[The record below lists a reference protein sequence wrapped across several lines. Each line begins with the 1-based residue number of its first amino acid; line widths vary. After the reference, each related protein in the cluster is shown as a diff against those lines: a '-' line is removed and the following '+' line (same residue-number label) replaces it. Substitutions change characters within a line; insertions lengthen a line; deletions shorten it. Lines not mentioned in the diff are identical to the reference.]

1 MANKL
6 KQKEDSKDEKDGKQD
21 KQKNASLGK
30 RFVAFVIDILIISFV
45 ASIICVPFTNVE
57 NENKLEEEYLNS
69 TQSFFDKKLDVEEYQ
84 KVQISYVYNSAKESG
99 LTRIVTVILG
109 ILYFGLLQ
117 FYLKGQTLGKK
128 VTHISV
134 KSDDGE
140 LTINQLLF
148 RALIVDSLILD
159 IVLFTSMLFM
169 NKIVYYYSAMTFELI
184 QYIVYFVCMIMIIK
198 NTNKKGLHDVL
209 FHTSVIEE

>member
-1 MANKL
+1 MANKT
-6 KQKEDSKDEKDGKQD
+6 KQKEESKDEKDDKQD
-21 KQKNASLGK
+21 KIKYASLGK

-45 ASIICVPFTNVE
+45 ASMICVPFLNVE
-57 NENKLEEEYLNS
+57 NSNKLEDEYLKN
-69 TQSFFDKKLDVEEYQ
+69 TQAFFDKKINIEDYQ
-84 KVQISYVYNSAKESG
+84 EIQVSYVYNSAKESG

-128 VTHISV
+128 ILHIKV

-140 LTINQLLF
+140 LSINQLLF

-159 IVLFTSMLFM
+159 IILFVTMMFM
-169 NKIVYYYSAMTFELI
+169 NKNTYYYSAMTFELI

-198 NTNKKGLHDVL
+198 NNDNKGIHDVL

>member
-1 MANKL
+1 MANKT
-6 KQKEDSKDEKDGKQD
+6 KQKEESKDEKDDKQD
-21 KQKNASLGK
+21 KIKYASLGK

-45 ASIICVPFTNVE
+45 ASMICVPFLNVE
-57 NENKLEEEYLNS
+57 NSNKLEDEYLKN
-69 TQSFFDKKLDVEEYQ
+69 TQAFFDKKINIEDYQ
-84 KVQISYVYNSAKESG
+84 EIQVSYVYNSAKESG
-99 LTRIVTVILG
+99 LTKIVTVLLG

-128 VTHISV
+128 ILHIKV

-140 LTINQLLF
+140 LSINQLLF

-159 IVLFTSMLFM
+159 IILFVTMMFM
-169 NKIVYYYSAMTFELI
+169 NKNIYYYSAMTFELI

-198 NTNKKGLHDVL
+198 NNDNKGIHDVL

>member
-1 MANKL
+1 MANKT
-6 KQKEDSKDEKDGKQD
+6 KQKEESKDEKDGKQD
-21 KQKNASLGK
+21 KIKYASLGK

-45 ASIICVPFTNVE
+45 ASMVCVPFINTE
-57 NENKLEEEYLNS
+57 NTNKLEDEYLKN
-69 TQSFFDKKLDVEEYQ
+69 TQAFFDKKITIEDYQ
-84 KVQISYVYNSAKESG
+84 EIQVSYVYNSAKESG
-99 LTRIVTVILG
+99 LTKIVTVLLG

-128 VTHISV
+128 ILHIKV
-134 KSDDGE
+134 KSDNGE
-140 LTINQLLF
+140 LSINQLLF

-159 IVLFTSMLFM
+159 IILFVTMMFM
-169 NKIVYYYSAMTFELI
+169 NKSIYYYSAMTFELI

-198 NTNKKGLHDVL
+198 NNDNKGIHDVL

>member
-6 KQKEDSKDEKDGKQD
+6 KQKEDSNDEKDGKQD

-69 TQSFFDKKLDVEEYQ
+69 TQSFFDKKLDVEEFQ

-169 NKIVYYYSAMTFELI
+169 NKTVYYYSAMTFELI
-184 QYIVYFVCMIMIIK
+184 QYIVYFVCMIMILK

-209 FHTSVIEE
+209 FHTSVVEE

>member
-1 MANKL
+1 MANKV
-6 KQKEDSKDEKDGKQD
+6 KQKEDSKDEKDDKQD
-21 KQKNASLGK
+21 KQKYASLGK
-30 RFVAFVIDILIISFV
+30 RFVAFVVDILIISFV
-45 ASIICVPFTNVE
+45 ASMICVPFINVE
-57 NENKLEEEYLNS
+57 NENKLEDEYITNL
-69 TQSFFDKKLDVEEYQ
+69 QEFFNKNISVEDYQ
-84 KVQISYVYNSAKESG
+84 KVQMSYVYNSAKESG

-128 VTHISV
+128 LTHICV

-148 RALIVDSLILD
+148 RALIVDSLVLD
-159 IVLFTSMLFM
+159 IVLFATMMFM
-169 NKIVYYYSAMTFELI
+169 NKNVYYYSALTFELI

-198 NTNKKGLHDVL
+198 NKEKKGLHDVL
-209 FHTSVIEE
+209 FHTSVVEV